1 MLVNKRVAALA
12 LNLLTLLLA
21 FAGML
26 VIVFSN
32 QGGFFSF
39 ERNLLGFILALT
51 VIAAGLT
58 YYFQVSKA

>member
-1 MLVNKRVAALA
+1 MSVDKRIAALA

-21 FAGML
+21 FAGL
-26 VIVFSN
+26 VVVVFSTPS
-32 QGGFFSF
+32 GFFNL

-58 YYFQVSKA
+58 YYFQVSRA